1 MKDIASKNP
10 FVDLPP
16 SPVNAVELFAG
27 EWASHFPTGFPEF
40 KGGGSAGLFEDPRI
54 HWANDRLRALGSG
67 FAEAEVL
74 ELGPLEGGHTYMFS
88 QLGAREI
95 VALEA
100 NGRAFLKCL
109 VTKEVLGIER
119 ARFLLGNALPFLRE
133 NQRMFDVGVA
143 CAFLNHMLQ
152 PVEVIELLARS
163 CRAVVL
169 WNVVFSPALFEKQ
182 PALKPTFGPPQ
193 RSIWKGFEHTLHPH
207 TYTAGFGYRT
217 FWGGMASSCCWMEST
232 DIVAALKHF
241 GYTHVTWSEDD
252 CVFGKAFSAV
262 AVR

>member
-1 MKDIASKNP
+1 MRSSFSQASRRR
-10 FVDLPP
+10 V
-16 SPVNAVELFAG
+16 
-27 EWASHFPTGFPEF
+27 PTGFPEF
-40 KGGGSAGLFEDPRI
+40 KGGGLGGAVRGSAVSD
-54 HWANDRLRALGSG
+54 WANDRLRALGSG

-152 PVEVIELLARS
+152 PVEVIELLAREPS
-163 CRAVVL
+163 RR
-169 WNVVFSPALFEKQ
+169 
-182 PALKPTFGPPQ
+182 
-193 RSIWKGFEHTLHPH
+193 RSLERRVQSRFV
-207 TYTAGFGYRT
+207 R
-217 FWGGMASSCCWMEST
+217 SS
-232 DIVAALKHF
+232 
-241 GYTHVTWSEDD
+241 
-252 CVFGKAFSAV
+252 
-262 AVR
+262 RR